1 MKTERT
7 IWEIE
12 TSENVVVADKSLDP
26 KVDVVDS
33 AFAEPEVN
41 VAGDPITLFW
51 VSTAILGDLLRRKNV
66 KHNNDQINIQIEY

>member
-33 AFAEPEVN
+33 AVAEPEVD
-41 VAGDPITLFW
+41 VVGDPITP
-51 VSTAILGDLLRRKNV
+51 VLGKWS
-66 KHNNDQINIQIEY
+66 YFG